1 MTIESE
7 IFKSGSIDFTRL
19 LNYGFIKEDDIYC
32 YSKELMKNFQ
42 AQIFVDLNGVV
53 SGKIYDLKMN
63 DEYTNFRID
72 GLTGFASVVRE
83 KYVSM
88 LKDIAEHV
96 LVNHDFIFEQSNR
109 IEALIKEKY
118 QVTPEFLWDSAPGYG
133 VFRNSKS
140 NKWFAIIINVDKS
153 KVIHNLSGE
162 IEILNLKLDNKI
174 SEYINQLGIYPAYH
188 MSKKSWVSII
198 LDDTLS
204 DEDIMKLVDIS
215 YHFTNDAHAWVIP
228 ANPKCFDIISLFQ
241 QTNLVT
247 LHQNFHVNV
256 GDYVYIYLTQ
266 PYQAILF
273 GCEVIEANIFDQNS
287 STLKSMKLQLIKQYD
302 QGDFSLDKLKQY
314 GLKSIRSARKISHEL
329 NEELQK

>member
-204 DEDIMKLVDIS
+204 DEEIMKMVDIS
-215 YHFTNDAHAWVIP
+215 YDLADIINSWVIP
-228 ANPKCFDIISLFQ
+228 ANPKYFDIISLFK
-241 QTNLVT
+241 QTDLVT
-247 LHQNFHVNV
+247 WHQDVKVAV
-256 GDYVYIYLTQ
+256 GDLVYIYLTI
-266 PYQAILF
+266 PYQAIMYK
-273 GCEVIEANIFDQNS
+273 CEVVEADIPSQDSKNMNLKLLKEYDQNEFP
-287 STLKSMKLQLIKQYD
+287 LE
-302 QGDFSLDKLKQY
+302 KLKQF
-314 GLKSIRSARKISHEL
+314 GLKSVRSARRIPVKLSKVL
-329 NEELQK
+329 